1 MGRGRDAAA
10 RRRVDIAALN
20 DALADAR
27 APARVHPLPT
37 IDPAMLVE
45 YDARA
50 ARAWRARPRF
60 EDAGEDPRRRR
71 IAWALIA
78 LAHLLLLLAL
88 AYAMR
93 LEPAPLVEPEESV
106 LEVTFADPEPPMTP
120 VEAAPEEP
128 VATVDTTRAT
138 PVPHNPTRPP
148 PAAAPAPREQS
159 MEVTWSEAEPEPPPI
174 KLFNSDGSVR
184 LSQDVLDAAGE
195 KPAPDFQAPVPQEPE
210 FMKHKRAISDE
221 RTRFEKYWAPD
232 GENLGQKIVRKF
244 PPAALILQGVNLPK
258 CKARSI
264 AEECESEPVPQ
275 QFDDIIPNDVSEDPG
290 IPR

>member
-1 MGRGRDAAA
+1 MGRGREAAA
-10 RRRVDIAALN
+10 RRRVDIDALN

-27 APARVHPLPT
+27 APARVRPVPT
-37 IDPAMLVE
+37 TDPATLVE
-45 YDARA
+45 YDAKA
-50 ARAWRARPRF
+50 ARAWRVRPRF

-88 AYAMR
+88 GYAMR
-93 LEPAPLVEPEESV
+93 PEPAPLAESRESV

-120 VEAAPEEP
+120 LAAAPEEP

-138 PVPHNPTRPP
+138 PVPHATPP
-148 PAAAPAPREQS
+148 PAAAPAPREQA
-159 MEVTWSEAEPEPPPI
+159 MEVTWGEAEPEPPPI

-195 KPAPDFQAPVPQEPE
+195 RPAPDFRAPVAEEPE

-221 RTRFEKYWAPD
+221 RTRFEKYWVPD
-232 GENLGQKIVRKF
+232 GENLGQKIVRKV
-244 PPAALILQGVNLPK
+244 PLAAILLQGVNLPK

-264 AEECESEPVPQ
+264 AEECEDQPLPQ
-275 QFDDIIPNDVSEDPG
+275 QFDDIIPNDISEDPG

>member
-1 MGRGRDAAA
+1 MGRGREAAA
-10 RRRVDIAALN
+10 RRRVDIDALN

-27 APARVHPLPT
+27 APARVRPVPT
-37 IDPAMLVE
+37 TDSATLVE
-45 YDARA
+45 YDAKA
-50 ARAWRARPRF
+50 ARAWRVRPRF

-88 AYAMR
+88 GYAMR
-93 LEPAPLVEPEESV
+93 PEPAPLAESRESV

-120 VEAAPEEP
+120 LAAAPEEP

-138 PVPHNPTRPP
+138 PVPHATPP
-148 PAAAPAPREQS
+148 PAAAPAPREQA
-159 MEVTWSEAEPEPPPI
+159 MEVTWGEAEPEPPPI

-195 KPAPDFQAPVPQEPE
+195 RPAPDFRAPVAEEPE

-221 RTRFEKYWAPD
+221 RTRFEKYWVPD
-232 GENLGQKIVRKF
+232 GENLGQKIVRKV
-244 PPAALILQGVNLPK
+244 PLAAILLQGVNLPK

-264 AEECESEPVPQ
+264 AEECEDQPLPQ
-275 QFDDIIPNDVSEDPG
+275 QFDDIIPNDISEDPG

>member
-1 MGRGRDAAA
+1 MA
-10 RRRVDIAALN
+10 
-20 DALADAR
+20 
-27 APARVHPLPT
+27 
-37 IDPAMLVE
+37 
-45 YDARA
+45 
-50 ARAWRARPRF
+50 
-60 EDAGEDPRRRR
+60 
-71 IAWALIA
+71 
-78 LAHLLLLLAL
+78 
-88 AYAMR
+88 
-93 LEPAPLVEPEESV
+93 
-106 LEVTFADPEPPMTP
+106 
-120 VEAAPEEP
+120 
-128 VATVDTTRAT
+128 
-138 PVPHNPTRPP
+138 
-148 PAAAPAPREQS
+148 
-159 MEVTWSEAEPEPPPI
+159 VTWSETEPEPPPI

-195 KPAPDFQAPVPQEPE
+195 KPAPDFQAPVPQEPD

-264 AEECESEPVPQ
+264 AEECKSEPVPQ